1 MGLGSRSMH
10 QSFINFRHYRYGLIA
25 GVASLI
31 TLVTYLLDRPRVP
44 PNGGTWLGYTLGT
57 IAALLVIFLALF
69 GIRKRSFRSTIG
81 TAIGWLSAH
90 VYLGLAAL
98 LIATLHS
105 GMHFGRNVH
114 TVAYVLMC
122 LVTLS
127 GCWGVYAYVS
137 YPGAMMQQ
145 RGNLRRSEFLR
156 QIAELDGSSLE
167 LAESISPRMAQLL
180 AEAARRTD
188 LGGGNLWKQL
198 RSRDESTLV
207 LGIGSAPRRSS
218 LVSNA
223 DQRALIRTLA
233 QIRPGRSRNEVA
245 LSSVQ
250 KLLELAGSKAV
261 LLQRLRRETQF
272 AALLRIWLF
281 LHVPLCC
288 ALLAALCIHVVTVFL
303 YW

>member
-1 MGLGSRSMH
+1 MH

-25 GVASLI
+25 GIASLI

-137 YPGAMMQQ
+137 FPGAMMQQ

-156 QIAELDGSSLE
+156 QIAELDSSSLE
-167 LAESISPRMAQLL
+167 LAESISPQMTQLL
-180 AEAARRTD
+180 AEGARRTD

-198 RSRDESTLV
+198 RSRDESTLL

-223 DQRALIRTLA
+223 NQRALIRTLA
-233 QIRPGRSRNEVA
+233 EIRPGRSSSEVA

>member
-1 MGLGSRSMH
+1 MH
-10 QSFINFRHYRYGLIA
+10 QSFINFRHYRYGLFASAASIIA
-25 GVASLI
+25 LAV
-31 TLVTYLLDRPRVP
+31 YLLDRPRVP

-69 GIRKRSFRSTIG
+69 GIRKRSFRSNVG

-105 GMHFGRNVH
+105 GMHFGANVH
-114 TVAYVLMC
+114 TVAYVLMA

-137 YPGAMMQQ
+137 FPGAMMQQ

-156 QIAELDGSSLE
+156 QIAEIDASALE
-167 LAESISPRMAQLL
+167 LADAVSPRVTQLF
-180 AEAARRTD
+180 ADGARRTD

-198 RSRDESTLV
+198 RGRDESKLLMGV
-207 LGIGSAPRRSS
+207 GDAPRLSS

-223 DQRALIRTLA
+223 NQRALIQTLA
-233 QIRPGRSRNEVA
+233 EFRPARSGSEIA
-245 LSSVQ
+245 LSRVQ
-250 KLLELAGSKAV
+250 RLLELAGSKAA
-261 LLQRLRRETQF
+261 LLQRLRRESQL
-272 AALLRIWLF
+272 AALLRVWLF
-281 LHVPLCC
+281 MHVPLCC
-288 ALLAALCIHVVTVFL
+288 ALLAALCIHVISVFL

>member
-1 MGLGSRSMH
+1 MDSMH
-10 QSFINFRHYRYGLIA
+10 QSFINFRNYCYAVIA
-25 GVASLI
+25 VFAAII
-31 TLVTYLLDRPRVP
+31 TITVYMLDRPRVP
-44 PNGGTWLGYTLGT
+44 PNGSTWLGYTLGA

-69 GIRKRSFRSTIG
+69 GIRKRSFSSTVG

-105 GMHFGRNVH
+105 GMHFGANVH

-127 GCWGVYAYVS
+127 GVWGVYAYMAF
-137 YPGAMMQQ
+137 PGAMMQQ

-156 QIAELDGSSLE
+156 QIAEIDDNAQE
-167 LAESISPRMAQLL
+167 LGEQISPQITQLL
-180 AEAARRTD
+180 AESARRTD

-198 RSRDESTLV
+198 RARDESTLLV
-207 LGIGSAPRRSS
+207 GIGAAPIPSK

-223 DQRALIRTLA
+223 NQRALIHTLA
-233 QIRPGRSRNEVA
+233 ELRPGRSGNAVA
-245 LSSVQ
+245 LSSIQ
-250 KLLELAGSKAV
+250 KLLELTGSKAA
-261 LLQRLRRETQF
+261 LLQRLRRETQL

-288 ALLAALCIHVVTVFL
+288 GLLAALCIHVITVFL

>member
-1 MGLGSRSMH
+1 MH
-10 QSFINFRHYRYGLIA
+10 QSFINFRHYRYGLLASAASFIA
-25 GVASLI
+25 LAV
-31 TLVTYLLDRPRVP
+31 YLLDRPRVP

-69 GIRKRSFRSTIG
+69 GIRKRSFRSNIG

-105 GMHFGRNVH
+105 GMHFGANVH
-114 TVAYVLMC
+114 TVAYVLMA

-137 YPGAMMQQ
+137 FPGAMMQQ

-156 QIAELDGSSLE
+156 QIAEIDASALE
-167 LAESISPRMAQLL
+167 LADGISPRVTQLL
-180 AEAARRTD
+180 ADGARRTD

-198 RSRDESTLV
+198 RGRDESKLL
-207 LGIGSAPRRSS
+207 LGVGEAPRRSS

-223 DQRALIRTLA
+223 NQRALIQTLA
-233 QIRPGRSRNEVA
+233 EFRPARGGSAVA
-245 LSSVQ
+245 LSRVQ
-250 KLLELAGSKAV
+250 KLLELAGSKAA
-261 LLQRLRRETQF
+261 LLQRLRRESQL

-288 ALLAALCIHVVTVFL
+288 ALLAALCIHVISVFL

>member
-1 MGLGSRSMH
+1 MH
-10 QSFINFRHYRYGLIA
+10 QSFINFRNYRYGVVAVA
-25 GVASLI
+25 GSILALAA
-31 TLVTYLLDRPRVP
+31 YMLDRPRVP

-69 GIRKRSFRSTIG
+69 GIRKRSFRSTVG
-81 TAIGWLSAH
+81 TAIGWVSAH

-105 GMHFGRNVH
+105 GMHFGANVH
-114 TVAYVLMC
+114 TVAYILMC
-122 LVTLS
+122 VVTLS

-137 YPGAMMQQ
+137 YPGAMMQH

-156 QIAELDGSSLE
+156 QIAELDRSSVE
-167 LAESISPRMAQLL
+167 LAEAISPQCAQLL
-180 AEAARRTD
+180 TEGARRTD

-198 RSRDESTLV
+198 RARDASTL
-207 LGIGSAPRRSS
+207 LIGEGSS
-218 LVSNA
+218 HNPAYIVANA
-223 DQRALIRTLA
+223 NQRALIQTLA
-233 QIRPGRSRNEVA
+233 ELRPSGGNAAA
-245 LSSVQ
+245 LSSIQ
-250 KLLELAGSKAV
+250 RLLELAGSKAA
-261 LLQRLRRETQF
+261 LLQRLRRETKL

-281 LHVPLCC
+281 LHVPMCC

>member
-1 MGLGSRSMH
+1 MH

-25 GVASLI
+25 GVASLV
-31 TLVTYLLDRPRVP
+31 TLATYQLDRPRVP

-69 GIRKRSFRSTIG
+69 GVRKRSFRSTIG

-122 LVTLS
+122 VVTLS

-137 YPGAMMQQ
+137 FPGAMIQQ

-156 QIAELDGSSLE
+156 QIAELDSSSLE
-167 LAESISPRMAQLL
+167 LAEGISPQITQLL
-180 AEAARRTD
+180 AEGARRTD

-198 RSRDESTLV
+198 RGRDESTLL
-207 LGIGSAPRRSS
+207 LGIGAAPRHSQ

-223 DQRALIRTLA
+223 NQRALIRTLA
-233 QIRPGRSRNEVA
+233 EIRPGRASTEVA

-250 KLLELAGSKAV
+250 KLLQLAGSKAA

>member
-1 MGLGSRSMH
+1 MHSLH
-10 QSFINFRHYRYGLIA
+10 QSFINFRRYRYALIA
-25 GVASLI
+25 GAASLLTI
-31 TLVTYLLDRPRVP
+31 TVYMLDRPRVP

-69 GIRKRSFRSTIG
+69 GIRKRAFSSTIG
-81 TAIGWLSAH
+81 TAIGWVSAH

-105 GMHFGRNVH
+105 GMHFGANVH

-122 LVTLS
+122 FVTLS
-127 GCWGVYAYVS
+127 GIWGVYAYVS
-137 YPGAMMQQ
+137 FPGAMIHQ

-156 QIAELDGSSLE
+156 RIAELDGNALD
-167 LAESISPRMAQLL
+167 LAERISPQITQLL

-188 LGGGNLWKQL
+188 LGGGSLWKQL
-198 RSRDESTLV
+198 RGRDGSTLL
-207 LGIGSAPRRSS
+207 LGIGSAPQRSH
-218 LVSNA
+218 LVPNTN
-223 DQRALIRTLA
+223 QRALIQALA
-233 QIRPGRSRNEVA
+233 QLRPGRSSSEVA
-245 LSSVQ
+245 LSSIQ
-250 KLLELAGSKAV
+250 KLLELAGSKAA
-261 LLQRLRRETQF
+261 LLQRLRRETQL

-288 ALLAALCIHVVTVFL
+288 ALLAALCIHVITVFL

>member
-1 MGLGSRSMH
+1 MH
-10 QSFINFRHYRYGLIA
+10 QSFINFRHYRYGIMA
-25 GVASLI
+25 VMVSVV
-31 TLVTYLLDRPRVP
+31 TLAAYLVDRPRVP

-69 GIRKRSFRSTIG
+69 GIRKRSFHSTIG

-122 LVTLS
+122 IVTLS
-127 GCWGVYAYVS
+127 GIWGVYAYVS
-137 YPGAMMQQ
+137 LPGAMIQQ

-156 QIAELDGSSLE
+156 QIGELDGRALE
-167 LAESISPRMAQLL
+167 LAEGISPQVTQLF
-180 AEAARRTD
+180 AEGARRTD
-188 LGGGNLWKQL
+188 LGGGNLLKQL
-198 RSRDESTLV
+198 RGRDESTLL
-207 LGIGSAPRRSS
+207 LGMGLAPNRSY

-223 DQRALIRTLA
+223 NQRALIQTLA
-233 QIRPGRSRNEVA
+233 EMRTGRSRNEVA

-250 KLLELAGSKAV
+250 KLLEIAGSKAA
-261 LLQRLRRETQF
+261 LLQRLRRETQL

-281 LHVPLCC
+281 LHVPMCC
-288 ALLAALCIHVVTVFL
+288 ALLAALCIHIITVFL